1 MKQSIIKGMLTC
13 ILLGILFVHIVL
25 IMQMCS
31 YLKKLYPMNVFSI
44 PYSGDI
50 IWLIVVAIVSYAGM
64 KSAHNIYKNVIPQLL
79 PNDSNSKKSDETNDS
94 EDGWKLPKKS

>member
-1 MKQSIIKGMLTC
+1 
-13 ILLGILFVHIVL
+13 
-25 IMQMCS
+25 
-31 YLKKLYPMNVFSI
+31 MNVFSI

-94 EDGWKLPKKS
+94 ERKFVIRDPDDEWKLPKKS